1 MVTPAR
7 SESSFTAKLWLAEGD
22 ASWHFVTLPEE
33 LADDIAEATPR
44 RPGFGSVRVGVTI
57 GGTTWTTSL
66 FPDSKRGSY
75 LLPVKKQVRTAEGLV
90 AGDDVPVTLQ
100 LL

>member
-1 MVTPAR
+1 MVTPATPGCA
-7 SESSFTAKLWLAEGD
+7 FTAELWLTEGD

-33 LADDIAEATPR
+33 LTDDIAQATPR
-44 RPGFGSVRVGVTI
+44 RPGFGSVRVEVTI

-75 LLPVKKQVRTAEGLV
+75 LLPVKKQVRTAEGLD
-90 AGDDVPVTLQ
+90 AGDDVTVTLQ
-100 LL
+100 LI